1 MIIRLIFH
9 QWPKREKA
17 LFRSFMFFLF
27 LKSRVG
33 WIRNR
38 GNFEEACQS
47 RYIKIWEIE
56 YQDKKVT
63 MNVLLLERGSGDWI
77 RNGCT
82 KYSIVAHWVV
92 NPWMIFFVPAGLCKL
107 FTLNLT
113 TMLLQ
118 NAALYFYH
126 RQGRGYLWQFLGPL
140 QPLEFESDCSYVIL
154 HHDTGWGF
162 AWIVKPQP

>member
-1 MIIRLIFH
+1 MTND
-9 QWPKREKA
+9 QKRES
-17 LFRSFMFFLF
+17 FVRSFIFFLF
-27 LKSRVG
+27 LKSRLR
-33 WIRNR
+33 WIRNG
-38 GNFEEACQS
+38 GNFVEDFKSCF
-47 RYIKIWEIE
+47 IKIWEIE

-82 KYSIVAHWVV
+82 KYSIVAQWVV
-92 NPWMIFFVPAGLCKL
+92 NPWMIFFVPSGLCKL

-126 RQGRGYLWQFLGPL
+126 RQGRSYLWQFLGPL
-140 QPLEFESDCSYVIL
+140 QPLEF
-154 HHDTGWGF
+154 
-162 AWIVKPQP
+162 WIELFICQSSP

>member
-1 MIIRLIFH
+1 
-9 QWPKREKA
+9 
-17 LFRSFMFFLF
+17 
-27 LKSRVG
+27 
-33 WIRNR
+33 
-38 GNFEEACQS
+38 
-47 RYIKIWEIE
+47 
-56 YQDKKVT
+56 

-82 KYSIVAHWVV
+82 KYSIVAQWVV

-126 RQGRGYLWQFLGPL
+126 RQGRSYLWQFLGPL
-140 QPLEFESDCSYVIL
+140 QPREFWIELFICQSSPWARLRLCLNLFWRLSCSVNQVSHRSKAYFSPSCCNALMCIL
-154 HHDTGWGF
+154 WLYLLLLNF
-162 AWIVKPQP
+162 WSCSNVASEN